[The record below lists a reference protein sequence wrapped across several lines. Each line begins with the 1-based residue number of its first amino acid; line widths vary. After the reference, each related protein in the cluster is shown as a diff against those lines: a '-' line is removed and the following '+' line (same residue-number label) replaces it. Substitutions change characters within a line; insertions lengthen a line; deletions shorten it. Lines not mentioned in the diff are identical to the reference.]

1 MLAKRY
7 GFKVYSS
14 LGTLNALRAGN
25 KLDPNTDADV
35 ITDEVVI
42 GNMRVQRIDTPTMRR
57 KAVVIVLLLPTENPH
72 L

>member
-1 MLAKRY
+1 M
-7 GFKVYSS
+7 F
-14 LGTLNALRAGN
+14 
-25 KLDPNTDADV
+25 DPNTDADV

-57 KAVVIVLLLPTENPH
+57 KAVVTVLLLPTENPH